1 MQDLQEVAA
10 EAQAEQENEES
21 ITVRDVGP
29 VESLSIPIRP
39 GVVIL
44 RGVNDCGKS
53 VTLEAVSKLAGGNG
67 AVTCR
72 DKAAKGEVE
81 GLGVRLSVR
90 QSARRTGELEAL
102 SIEGKLSIADLVDP
116 KIKDPLAADRHRI
129 KALLQLTGATAGVD
143 RFREVCS
150 DAEAFERACT
160 PDVLKCDDL
169 VEMAARLKR
178 NLEAASR
185 SAADEATKAEG
196 QALGCKQA
204 TEGVDLSIE
213 TDQATL
219 QGRLED
225 AIYEQGELA
234 AKAKA
239 AIAAKERSEAARERL
254 DKEANPPDVN
264 GAERELQDRIDAVE
278 ACCNTVEQLKADL
291 ARAAADLARAKD
303 SELAA
308 KERLRLE
315 QSHADAVAGW
325 KETIDAAAKIECPT
339 AGQVEAANQ
348 AVATAREAIE
358 QAALV
363 REAKAKAAQ
372 AQAYIDAA
380 RAHRRKADSLREAAK
395 ATDDV
400 LSQAVASKSLKVR
413 GGRLITEHPDRGE
426 VFYSD
431 RSDGTRWKY
440 AIDEAIQRIR
450 QLGAERTAI
459 IPVPQDCWGELDP
472 DNKNAIHEYA
482 AKMGVTII
490 TAEAARGELRAEV
503 FDA

>member
-1 MQDLQEVAA
+1 MQDLQEMAA
-10 EAQAEQENEES
+10 EAQAEQEQEEA
-21 ITVRDVGP
+21 ITIRDVGP

-39 GVVIL
+39 GVVVL
-44 RGVNDCGKS
+44 KGVNDCGKS

-72 DKAAKGEVE
+72 DRAVKGEVE

-90 QSARRTGELEAL
+90 QSARRTGTLEAV
-102 SIEGKLSIADLVDP
+102 SIEGRLSISDLVDP

-129 KALLQLTGATAGVD
+129 KALLQLTGATADVD
-143 RFREVCS
+143 RFREACS
-150 DAEAFERACT
+150 DAEAFEAACT

-204 TEGVDLSIE
+204 TEGVDLTIV

-234 AKAKA
+234 AKAQA
-239 AIAAKERSEAARERL
+239 AIAAKERADAARERL
-254 DKEANPPDVN
+254 AKEESPADVE
-264 GAERELQDRIDAVE
+264 GA
-278 ACCNTVEQLKADL
+278 KAD
-291 ARAAADLARAKD
+291 AEAA
-303 SELAA
+303 AA
-308 KERLRLE
+308 KEVACQKDVARLEEELRAATSEFQKAQAARQHAEDRLRLE
-315 QSHADAVAGW
+315 QSHADVVTGW

-348 AVATAREAIE
+348 TVATAREAIE
-358 QAALV
+358 KAAVV
-363 REAKAKAAQ
+363 RQAKAKAAQ
-372 AQAYIDAA
+372 AQAHRDAA
-380 RAHRRKADSLREAAK
+380 RAHRERADSLREAAK

-400 LSQAVASKSLKVR
+400 LSQAVASKTLRVR

-426 VFYSD
+426 VHFSD

-459 IPVPQDCWGELDP
+459 IPVPQAAWSELDP
-472 DNKNAIHEYA
+472 ENKARIHQYA
-482 AKMGVTII
+482 ADKGVTIL
-490 TAEAARGELRAEV
+490 TAEATDGQLRAEAFV
-503 FDA
+503 